1 MPLRNILDATK
12 AILGAVNVA
21 GKVYEHQL
29 YVMNDADFSS
39 FFNDGTGRI
48 DTCMITR
55 GSTVA
60 QDEGPNNQ
68 FDYHTLVIDKYRTV
82 SRAAD
87 DSVNSE
93 DAFQDDV
100 ETIRATFNAN
110 RKLTVNSVHNAPHY
124 AGAMTAA
131 EVHYV
136 MFCGVLCH
144 HAKLTMKV
152 KDGPNSTQSA

>member
-1 MPLRNILDATK
+1 MSLRAILDATK
-12 AILGAVNVA
+12 TILSGISVA
-21 GKVYEHQL
+21 GRVYEHQL
-29 YVMNDADFSS
+29 YAMDDVDFVS
-39 FFNDGTGRI
+39 FFKDSNNRI

-55 GSTVA
+55 GSTDA

-68 FDYHTLVIDKYRTV
+68 FDYHLLVIDKYRSV
-82 SRAAD
+82 SRTAN
-87 DSVNSE
+87 DSINSE

-100 ETIRATFNAN
+100 ETIRATFKGN
-110 RKLTVNSVHNAPHY
+110 RKLTVGGIHNAHF
-124 AGAMTAA
+124 AGAMSAP

-152 KDGPNSTQSA
+152 KDGPISTQSL